1 MVGIP
6 LLALTGT
13 ADRETEK
20 TVIKELAMK
29 DPVTLFVSPNRCN
42 LRLSISKVGRLEML
56 KQLDWIVGM
65 IKTNGK
71 ETSKTIVF
79 CDTMYTA
86 LRVFSTTW
94 WCHLEKKLSIQAH
107 HGSQKNCLIAIF
119 QSLSHKEY
127 KDRLLNSFKNNG
139 LKLIANA
146 TTALSM
152 GVNFPDFAM
161 L

>member
-29 DPVTLFVSPNRCN
+29 DPVKLFVSPNRCN

-86 LRVFSTTW
+86 LRVFSTT
-94 WCHLEKKLSIQAH
+94 
-107 HGSQKNCLIAIF
+107 
-119 QSLSHKEY
+119 
-127 KDRLLNSFKNNG
+127 
-139 LKLIANA
+139 
-146 TTALSM
+146 
-152 GVNFPDFAM
+152 
-161 L
+161 

>member
-29 DPVTLFVSPNRCN
+29 DPVKLFVSTNRCN
-42 LRLSISKVGRLEML
+42 LRLSINKVGRIEML

-71 ETSKTIVF
+71 ETPKTIVF

-86 LRVFSTTW
+86 LRVFSTT
-94 WCHLEKKLSIQAH
+94 
-107 HGSQKNCLIAIF
+107 
-119 QSLSHKEY
+119 
-127 KDRLLNSFKNNG
+127 
-139 LKLIANA
+139 
-146 TTALSM
+146 
-152 GVNFPDFAM
+152 
-161 L
+161 